1 VVKHVYYFRARQTKL
16 LATVPV
22 PDGRHAP
29 LAIHHRLTTYAA
41 SSDAIFLVA
50 ILYTVLFVKGGT
62 TTARARTATAAAT
75 PTPAPPLLRSSS
87 AFITSIIITR
97 FCRVVNLRNLLRFPI
112 SH

>member
-29 LAIHHRLTTYAA
+29 LAIHHRLTTYA
-41 SSDAIFLVA
+41 SSHAIVLVVV
-50 ILYTVLFVKGGT
+50 IYTVKRGT
-62 TTARARTATAAAT
+62 TTIRARTVAAAAT
-75 PTPAPPLLRSSS
+75 PTPATPLLRYSS